1 MYVCCLSSSG
11 PILNMGVTK
20 YTHYWFFL
28 KKKKEIKLVKSE
40 LFCILFC
47 FTFEKSVWWEPKA
60 VKCLKY
66 EADYSLIV
74 ITKVI
79 FTNAYKG

>member
-1 MYVCCLSSSG
+1 MLFIKQWSDIEHGSDK
-11 PILNMGVTK
+11 I
-20 YTHYWFFL
+20 YTL
-28 KKKKEIKLVKSE
+28 LVLPKKKKEIKLVKSE

-79 FTNAYKG
+79 FTNAYTG

>member
-1 MYVCCLSSSG
+1 MLFIKQWSDIEHGSDK
-11 PILNMGVTK
+11 I
-20 YTHYWFFL
+20 YTL
-28 KKKKEIKLVKSE
+28 LVLPKKKKKIKLVRSE

-79 FTNAYKG
+79 FTNAYTG

>member
-1 MYVCCLSSSG
+1 MLFIKQWSDIERGSDK
-11 PILNMGVTK
+11 I
-20 YTHYWFFL
+20 YTL
-28 KKKKEIKLVKSE
+28 LVLPKKKKEIKLVKSE

-79 FTNAYKG
+79 FTNAYTG

>member
-1 MYVCCLSSSG
+1 MLFIKQWSDIERGSDK
-11 PILNMGVTK
+11 I
-20 YTHYWFFL
+20 YTL
-28 KKKKEIKLVKSE
+28 LVLPKKKEIKLVKSE

-79 FTNAYKG
+79 FTNAYTG